1 MTHAPPHL
9 FVAWLVCLAWASAP
23 APAHAQQGSPAPQE
37 QAEAEPAEGDE
48 EDEADEADEEVAE
61 ETEPEDFEEIE
72 ALDALEEQATTPRV
86 ARGGD
91 VAPET
96 LAPYVG
102 LLAALQRDSGLVPE
116 LHSLP
121 ERAPSGARM
130 LDVEEV
136 RRRLAATKVLGED
149 VPLDHELVR
158 AYMDFFDGRGKRTM
172 ASWLRRMAIYEPMIT
187 EVFRQEGLPEDLIY
201 VAMIE
206 SGFTPRARSRA
217 SAVGLWQFI
226 AKTARGMGLT
236 VDRYVDERR
245 DPVKSTR
252 AAARYLKLL
261 HERYDSW
268 PLALAAYN
276 GGPGRI
282 SGEMK
287 RLNTNDYWA
296 LVRHGGMH
304 GEARKYVA
312 KVMTVGL
319 IAKNRDLF
327 GLNGLAVAEPMAF
340 DLVEVHHNPSRL
352 DVVARA
358 ADCSVDDLMKLNPE
372 LKLTST
378 PPVSGSYALRIPP
391 GKAARFVEKIDGVD
405 LSEEAERVVHVV
417 AFGETIELIA
427 RAHGVA
433 PRVIRAANGMGRRG
447 RARYGES
454 LVLPK
459 DALGTWTPKEGKVPD
474 EKRIVL
480 VPADVFAREGQ
491 VARYYETSRGDSL
504 RGIARGFGLTVGD
517 VALWNDLDPSAK
529 LRSGLVLQLFF
540 DADAVPASLAL
551 TEGAAYDVVAEGS
564 EAYEKKVRQA
574 YRQKRARK
582 KGRRRTHRV
591 RKGDSLWT
599 IAKKHKTTVE
609 KLRRLNRKLRRNNTL
624 QIGDKIRVR

>member
-1 MTHAPPHL
+1 MTHRTLRLPI
-9 FVAWLVCLAWASAP
+9 AWLVCLAWVGAP
-23 APAHAQQGSPAPQE
+23 AGAGAQEGAAAKPL
-37 QAEAEPAEGDE
+37 AEAAEPEANDAE
-48 EDEADEADEEVAE
+48 ANE
-61 ETEPEDFEEIE
+61 ETEPEDFEELE
-72 ALDALEEQATTPRV
+72 ALEELEAQATTPRV

-91 VAPET
+91 VVPEA
-96 LAPYVG
+96 LAPYEG
-102 LLAALQRDSGLVPE
+102 LLAALQLDSGLVPE

-130 LDVEEV
+130 LDVDEV
-136 RRRLAATKVLGED
+136 RRRLSTTKVLGQQ
-149 VPLDHELVR
+149 VPLDHEHVR
-158 AYMDFFDGRGKRTM
+158 AYIDFFDGRGKRTM
-172 ASWLRRMAIYEPMIT
+172 AGWLRRMAIYEPMIRQ
-187 EVFRQEGLPEDLIY
+187 VFREEGLPEDLIY

-206 SGFTPRARSRA
+206 SGFSPRARSRA
-217 SAVGLWQFI
+217 AAVGLWQFI

-245 DPVKSTR
+245 DPLKSTR

-261 HERYDSW
+261 HDRYDSW

-312 KVMTVGL
+312 KVLTVGL
-319 IAKNRDLF
+319 ISKNRALF

-352 DVVARA
+352 DVVAKA
-358 ADCSVDDLMKLNPE
+358 ADCSVDDIMKLNPE

-378 PPVSGSYALRIPP
+378 PPGEGVYALRIPP
-391 GKAARFVEKIDGVD
+391 GKAALFVEKIDGVD
-405 LSEEAERVVHVV
+405 LSSEGERVVHVV
-417 AFGETIELIA
+417 AFGETVEMVA
-427 RAHGVA
+427 RKHGVS

-459 DALGTWTPKEGKVPD
+459 GALGTWTPKEQSSKKKSKETE

-480 VPADVFAREGQ
+480 VPADAFARDGQ
-491 VARYYETSRGDSL
+491 VVRYYETARGDTL

-517 VALWNDLDPSAK
+517 ITLWNDLDPGAK
-529 LRSGLVLQLFF
+529 LRSKLVLQLFF
-540 DADAVPASLAL
+540 DADDVPESLAL
-551 TEGAAYDVVAEGS
+551 TDGVQYEVVAEGS

-574 YRQKRARK
+574 YRQKRART
-582 KGRRRTHRV
+582 KGKRRTHRV

-609 KLRRLNRKLRRNNTL
+609 KLRRLNRKLRRSNNL